1 MVLKTDRLYIRPVSK
16 DDKESIF
23 EYRSDSETNKYQGW
37 IPDTIEDVEVFI
49 GKLSNEI
56 NIPGT
61 WFQFVIIVQES
72 NTLIGDL
79 GVHFIDAENKQVEVG
94 CTLNKI
100 YHGKGYATE
109 SLRKLIDYLINTL
122 KKHRIVTS
130 IDPLNI
136 NSIKLVERLGFR
148 KEAHFIE
155 SIYSNGKWVDDV
167 VFALLSREWEKTKND

>member
-1 MVLKTDRLYIRPVSK
+1 
-16 DDKESIF
+16 
-23 EYRSDSETNKYQGW
+23 
-37 IPDTIEDVEVFI
+37 
-49 GKLSNEI
+49 
-56 NIPGT
+56 
-61 WFQFVIIVQES
+61 
-72 NTLIGDL
+72 
-79 GVHFIDAENKQVEVG
+79 
-94 CTLNKI
+94 
-100 YHGKGYATE
+100 
-109 SLRKLIDYLINTL
+109 LINTL